1 MDSHEDNAGELLQRI
16 VDLEESDKETSS
28 LIVFLLM
35 QYMSRPEH
43 VDIIFIVK
51 FNFNLN
57 GVNSYI
63 MVGISRRIKAWNTSS
78 GYCITTF
85 VLVIGL

>member
-1 MDSHEDNAGELLQRI
+1 MDSHEDNASELLQKI

-43 VDIIFIVK
+43 V
-51 FNFNLN
+51 
-57 GVNSYI
+57 
-63 MVGISRRIKAWNTSS
+63 IS
-78 GYCITTF
+78 
-85 VLVIGL
+85 VLYSMQCL

>member
-1 MDSHEDNAGELLQRI
+1 MCYIQINAFYDVVDHSYGMDSHEDNAGELLQRI

-43 VDIIFIVK
+43 VIKIV
-51 FNFNLN
+51 
-57 GVNSYI
+57 
-63 MVGISRRIKAWNTSS
+63 
-78 GYCITTF
+78 C
-85 VLVIGL
+85 

>member
-1 MDSHEDNAGELLQRI
+1 MESHEDNANELLQKI

-43 VDIIFIVK
+43 VILNILIHLTFIKLSIF
-51 FNFNLN
+51 
-57 GVNSYI
+57 S
-63 MVGISRRIKAWNTSS
+63 W
-78 GYCITTF
+78 
-85 VLVIGL
+85 

>member
-1 MDSHEDNAGELLQRI
+1 MFFVDHSYGMDSHEDNAGELLQRI

-43 VDIIFIVK
+43 VICSFIN
-51 FNFNLN
+51 NFTFKKLT
-57 GVNSYI
+57 YLI
-63 MVGISRRIKAWNTSS
+63 VGISRRNKTWN
-78 GYCITTF
+78 
-85 VLVIGL
+85 

>member
-28 LIVFLLM
+28 LIVFLFM

-43 VDIIFIVK
+43 VI
-51 FNFNLN
+51 
-57 GVNSYI
+57 
-63 MVGISRRIKAWNTSS
+63 
-78 GYCITTF
+78 
-85 VLVIGL
+85 

>member
-1 MDSHEDNAGELLQRI
+1 MVSDHSYGIDSHEDNAGELLQRI

-43 VDIIFIVK
+43 VVLII
-51 FNFNLN
+51 
-57 GVNSYI
+57 
-63 MVGISRRIKAWNTSS
+63 
-78 GYCITTF
+78 
-85 VLVIGL
+85 

>member
-1 MDSHEDNAGELLQRI
+1 MCFIKTNTFYDVVDHSYGMDSHEDNAGELLQRI

-43 VDIIFIVK
+43 VIKIV
-51 FNFNLN
+51 
-57 GVNSYI
+57 
-63 MVGISRRIKAWNTSS
+63 
-78 GYCITTF
+78 C
-85 VLVIGL
+85 

>member
-1 MDSHEDNAGELLQRI
+1 MDSHEDNASELLQKI

-43 VDIIFIVK
+43 VI
-51 FNFNLN
+51 L
-57 GVNSYI
+57 
-63 MVGISRRIKAWNTSS
+63 
-78 GYCITTF
+78 
-85 VLVIGL
+85 VLYSMQCL